1 MLEASCADMTEP
13 NLGEP
18 GVVRA
23 GVGGGGAGGG
33 GSGFGSGF
41 VVVLKFPVE
50 VAASALAVATRA
62 PRTGSRQRAPDGH
75 LRLLIPAQR
84 VDCQGS
90 ALEKVFFLLKKKG
103 HRAAKLSCGGDFI
116 HLRINR
122 LKCQQRYGLPYLR
135 KGEQVIGLGGN
146 YCKTHGHHN

>member
-23 GVGGGGAGGG
+23 GVGGGGADGG

-90 ALEKVFFLLKKKG
+90 ALEKVFFLKKKKG
-103 HRAAKLSCGGDFI
+103 TERPSSPAVGILFTF
-116 HLRINR
+116 
-122 LKCQQRYGLPYLR
+122 
-135 KGEQVIGLGGN
+135 E
-146 YCKTHGHHN
+146 